1 MINFLGWGDRYPFLK
16 TVGEVIYYGSIIA
29 VIVVFLVLVGKRLLR
44 LGYPKQ
50 RVVVFTL
57 LSILMS
63 FPAGYMGSRAAG
75 MFYRPFDE
83 WSFQLLFDSMLHGSS
98 HTFHASLIL
107 PLIFG
112 AIFCRF
118 LRLKF
123 LEVFDTIYLYVPL
136 AHAVGRVS
144 CLIVGCCWGSHI
156 GMNLFGLHLSF
167 QNPIPL
173 YAVLANVC
181 IYLFLRRLYGD
192 VYASPRMR
200 ARFRGVVLASYFGI
214 YAAVRIIFEVFRSE
228 RRIFFQLT
236 QAQIAMG
243 FYILFSAALFAT
255 VIFLYRRQRTA
266 AAPARAAIGSARPPD
281 AGAGYRPVAG
291 ETAEKR
297 IEQVQHADADSGLGD
312 EHATVRADSGV
323 ENLKRLFSAAGL
335 LVFFMLAT
343 FLIYYLTR
351 QIYVWKWPFQPAVS
365 LTDAYARIL
374 YYMPVLLIPAIALA
388 WLKKCNE
395 PIRPWFAWHRFSW
408 VFVIGLALSV
418 YYAVELLVL
427 RNIQLRGLAFWPP
440 IIILSAMNAFAE
452 EIMYRLALYRMLRR
466 ADYSKWV
473 CLVVQS
479 VIYSLIHFMIA
490 GPVLGLFSLVY
501 GFIMGLMT
509 QRSKSLVPAIVC
521 HFIIDL
527 GCIGMPI
534 LRM

>member
-1 MINFLGWGDRYPFLK
+1 
-16 TVGEVIYYGSIIA
+16 
-29 VIVVFLVLVGKRLLR
+29 LR
-44 LGYPKQ
+44 LGYPRQ

-63 FPAGYMGSRAAG
+63 FPAGYMGSRAAS

-83 WSFQLLFDSMLHGSS
+83 WGFQLLFDSMLHGSS

-112 AIFCRF
+112 AIFCWF

-144 CLIVGCCWGSHI
+144 CLIVGCCWGSRI
-156 GMNLFGLHLSF
+156 GMNLFGWHLSF

-173 YAVLANVC
+173 YAVLANTC
-181 IYLFLRRLYGD
+181 IYLFLRRLYAT
-192 VYASPRMR
+192 VYASPWTR
-200 ARFRGVVLASYFGI
+200 ARFRGVVLASYFVI
-214 YAAVRIIFEVFRSE
+214 YAAVRIVFEVFRSE

-243 FYILFSAALFAT
+243 FYILFSAALFAM
-255 VIFLYRRQRTA
+255 VIFLYRRQAMA
-266 AAPARAAIGSARPPD
+266 AAPTRTAVGNTRPPG
-281 AGAGYRPVAG
+281 AGAGYGPVAG
-291 ETAEKR
+291 ETAENRLR
-297 IEQVQHADADSGLGD
+297 IEQVRHDSGPGD
-312 EHATVRADSGV
+312 EYAIVRDDSGV
-323 ENLKRLFSAAGL
+323 ETLKRLFSAAGL

-343 FLIYYLTR
+343 FLMYYLTR
-351 QIYVWKWPFQPAVS
+351 QIHVWKWPFQPAVS
-365 LTDAYARIL
+365 LTDAYMRIL
-374 YYMPVLLIPAIALA
+374 YYLPVLLLPAVALG

-395 PIRPWFAWHRFSW
+395 PIRPWFAWQRFSW

-418 YYAVELLVL
+418 YYAVELLL
-427 RNIQLRGLAFWPP
+427 LKNIQLRGLAFWPP

-452 EIMYRLALYRMLRR
+452 ESMYRLALYRMLRR

-490 GPVLGLFSLVY
+490 GPLLGLFSLVY
-501 GFIMGLMT
+501 GFIMGWMT